1 MQDASHSI
9 RRNGFHRLRLVT
21 AGIGMAAVVATSA
34 LTWSI
39 AADSTTAAASSTD
52 SSSTDSS
59 STDSSSTDSSST
71 DSSSTDSSPT
81 VETDDSGDA
90 DASSGGS

>member
-21 AGIGMAAVVATSA
+21 AGIGMAAVVGTSA

-39 AADSTTAAASSTD
+39 AADSTTAAA
-52 SSSTDSS
+52 
-59 STDSSSTDSSST
+59 SSTDSSST